1 MYNNNLQNLMNN
13 QIQLEFQAS
22 HIYRGFSIYLSHP
35 KVAYNGFAKY
45 FSNEADDE
53 LKHAQELSEY
63 HQKRGGTMELPNISS
78 FDTKLYPLQALQQA
92 LLLENQV
99 LDNFILIS
107 QNSDDQTRTFID
119 KYLQIQTD
127 SIAEYTELITKASR
141 LDNNI
146 GLYMLDNE
154 LLNNG

>member
-1 MYNNNLQNLMNN
+1 
-13 QIQLEFQAS
+13 
-22 HIYRGFSIYLSHP
+22 LSHP

-63 HQKRGGTMELPNISS
+63 HQKRGGNVELPNISS

-127 SIAEYTELITKASR
+127 SISEYTELITKASR

-154 LLNNG
+154 LLK

>member
-1 MYNNNLQNLMNN
+1 
-13 QIQLEFQAS
+13 
-22 HIYRGFSIYLSHP
+22 
-35 KVAYNGFAKY
+35 
-45 FSNEADDE
+45 
-53 LKHAQELSEY
+53 
-63 HQKRGGTMELPNISS
+63 MELPNISS